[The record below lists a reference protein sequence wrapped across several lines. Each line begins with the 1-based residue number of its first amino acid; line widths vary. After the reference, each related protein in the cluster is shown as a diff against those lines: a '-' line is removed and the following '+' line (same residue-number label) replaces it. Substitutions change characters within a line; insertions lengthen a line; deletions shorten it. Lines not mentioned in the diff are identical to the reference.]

1 MSNEP
6 MLENVSCTCDQ
17 CERPLADDQAQLTM
31 TTAGGTRRVYEC
43 SCGAITVT
51 VTDETRLR

>member
-1 MSNEP
+1 
-6 MLENVSCTCDQ
+6 MLENVSCACDR